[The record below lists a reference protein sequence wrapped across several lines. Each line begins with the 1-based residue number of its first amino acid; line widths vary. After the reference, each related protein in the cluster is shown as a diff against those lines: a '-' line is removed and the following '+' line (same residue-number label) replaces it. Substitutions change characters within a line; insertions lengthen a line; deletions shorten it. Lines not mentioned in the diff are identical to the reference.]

1 MRSRGLFAAL
11 VAMLTVPCAYSQQ
24 ADNAWE
30 AGRTLYY
37 TATRQDGTA
46 VQATVQQDV
55 PLPAGAGA
63 CVSCH
68 RRSGLG
74 LAEGGERALNI
85 TGPSL
90 FNESVVAPVRPAYDD
105 ALLMRAIVAGIDANG
120 ERLSNLMPRYQMT
133 ADDASALAQYLRSLG
148 TNDAPGVTET
158 DLYIATIITPDSTED
173 ERLALET
180 IIPEYVA
187 VKNGGTR
194 QEQRRSE
201 ASARQFYGL
210 KRYQAYRK
218 WKHSFWHLE
227 GAPDT
232 WQSQLQRL
240 YKESPPFAILSG
252 SIGGQA
258 NIVHEF
264 CEQFQIA
271 CILPMTDVPPPTE
284 EGFYSLY
291 FSSGVRLEAQVIA
304 DYMIGNTSSD
314 GAGALLLYNDDPG
327 GIAAKETI
335 VQQLSG
341 RDAASVRPYKIKTG
355 RVLST
360 AEWTRLLKTSSA
372 EKLILLVSS
381 AQLQNLV
388 SPGLDVSMLPE
399 TIITAEAITDWSRSP
414 TASAIAD
421 RVLHVYPY
429 SLPTPGRTQFP
440 REDVW
445 LKARG
450 IELSDDIIAAK
461 VLFACKAFGMA
472 LADIQSNFTRE
483 YLLESLEHALDSS
496 FLTSLYPRTTLG
508 PDQRFL
514 SRGAYL
520 TSLTEMQGQIV
531 VTNGSWT
538 QP

>member
-1 MRSRGLFAAL
+1 MSLA
-11 VAMLTVPCAYSQQ
+11 PCAYAQQ
-24 ADNAWE
+24 TDNAWE

-55 PLPAGAGA
+55 PLPPGAGA

-85 TGPSL
+85 TGSSL
-90 FNESVVAPVRPAYDD
+90 FRASDVAPVRPAYDD

-120 ERLSNLMPRYQMT
+120 EKLSDLMPRYQMT

-148 TNDAPGVTET
+148 TSDAPGVTDV

-194 QEQRRSE
+194 QEQRRSV
-201 ASARQFYGL
+201 ASARHFYGI
-210 KRYQAYRK
+210 KRYQAHRE
-218 WKHSFWHLE
+218 WKHSFWYLE
-227 GAPDT
+227 GEPET
-232 WQSQLQRL
+232 WRAQLQQL

-258 NIVHEF
+258 NIVHDF

-304 DYMIGNTSSD
+304 DYMIASTTTD

-327 GIAAKETI
+327 GNTAKET
-335 VQQLSG
+335 VLEQLSG
-341 RDAASVRPYKIKTG
+341 RDAASVTPYRIETG
-355 RVLST
+355 RVLSVL
-360 AEWTRLLKTSSA
+360 EWTRLLQASSA
-372 EKLILLVSS
+372 ETLILLVSS
-381 AQLQNLV
+381 AQLQNLM
-388 SPGLDVSMLPE
+388 SPKLDVGILPG
-399 TIITAEAITDWSRSP
+399 TIFTVEAITDWSHSP
-414 TASAIAD
+414 IAPAVAN
-421 RVLHVYPY
+421 RVMHVYPY
-429 SLPTPGRTQFP
+429 SLPVPGRTHFP

-445 LKARG
+445 LKTRG
-450 IELSDDIIAAK
+450 IKLADDITAAK

-520 TSLTEMQGQIV
+520 TSLVDRQGQIV
-531 VTNGSWT
+531 VTNGSWI